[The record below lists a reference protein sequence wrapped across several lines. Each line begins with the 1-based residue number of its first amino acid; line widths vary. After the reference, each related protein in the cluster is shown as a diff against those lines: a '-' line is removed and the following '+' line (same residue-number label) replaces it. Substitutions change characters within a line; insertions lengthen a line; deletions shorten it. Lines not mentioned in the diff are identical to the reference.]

1 MRRLVVS
8 ANHVSP
14 MLDDRP
20 SSVLEL
26 RPRGRIT
33 RLGEGHVL
41 GKTFGRATSAV
52 NTSRFDT
59 SRPRAPHGPVYV
71 SFNPGSERQRPAL
84 GRITMRVA
92 LCIAILAAMSSSL
105 PQCAEAAG
113 VNLAWSACLPEGGL
127 TNRNFGC
134 GTNSGT
140 NVMVASFVLSA
151 DQQLCTGI
159 EATVEITASA
169 DSLPNWWQFF
179 NSAACR
185 QTALST
191 AFDFSSDPGTSCT
204 DMRSGQA
211 VGGIGA
217 YHTYW
222 TSPQVPSGQPNQAR
236 VRLAAAVPS
245 TSPLQLVA
253 ETEYYAFKLLVSN
266 AKTVGS
272 GSCGGCQTPVCV
284 LLSEINVVQADG
296 QHESMT
302 GPAASNLVTW
312 QAAMNCPGGMA
323 QQNLTWGQIR
333 SIAH

>member
-1 MRRLVVS
+1 MPNKRPG
-8 ANHVSP
+8 SP
-14 MLDDRP
+14 
-20 SSVLEL
+20 LEL
-26 RPRGRIT
+26 PLPEAHHLTCRG
-33 RLGEGHVL
+33 GHVL
-41 GKTFGRATSAV
+41 RKTFGRAALAVITSG
-52 NTSRFDT
+52 FGMLP
-59 SRPRAPHGPVYV
+59 PRTRHDALYV
-71 SFNPGSERQRPAL
+71 SFDSGLEDQRPVP
-84 GRITMRVA
+84 GRTTMRIA
-92 LCIAILAAMSSSL
+92 TYIAILVAISITLSPRAT
-105 PQCAEAAG
+105 AGG
-113 VNLAWSACLPEGGL
+113 VNLAWSTCLSEGGL

-134 GTNSGT
+134 STNSGT
-140 NVMVASFVLSA
+140 NLLVASFMLSA

-169 DSLPNWWQFF
+169 DSLPSWWQFL

-191 AFDFSSDPGTSCT
+191 ALDFSSDPGTSCT
-204 DMRSGQA
+204 DMWSGQG

-236 VRLAAAVPS
+236 IRLAAAVPS

-253 ETEYYAFKLLVSN
+253 GTEYYAFKLLVSN

-272 GSCGGCQTPVCV
+272 GTCGGCQTPVCV

-296 QHESMT
+296 QHESLT
-302 GPAASNLVTW
+302 VPAASNLVTW
-312 QAAMNCPGGMA
+312 QAAASCPGGMA
-323 QQNLTWGQIR
+323 QQNFTWGQIR